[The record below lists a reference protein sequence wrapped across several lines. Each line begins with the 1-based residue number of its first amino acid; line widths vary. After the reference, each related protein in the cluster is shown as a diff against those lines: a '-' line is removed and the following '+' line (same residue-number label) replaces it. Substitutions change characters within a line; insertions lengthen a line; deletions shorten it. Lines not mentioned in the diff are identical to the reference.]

1 LPLHQQAGF
10 FQYLGHHTTANL
22 TGDVVGHAQI
32 FQDTGNTTQFKF
44 YHLGT
49 GILNP
54 VVLLAGLELGSNS
67 TNTEN
72 VTISQLNHVHKQG
85 ITNEGQ

>member
-22 TGDVVGHAQI
+22 TEDVVEHAQI
-32 FQDTGNTTQFKF
+32 FQDTGSTQNNTNVYQ
-44 YHLGT
+44 LGT

-54 VVLLAGLELGSNS
+54 LALQDWWLGSS
-67 TNTEN
+67 NTEKYN
-72 VTISQLNHVHKQG
+72 NQTVGPCATCKA
-85 ITNEGQ
+85 